1 MIKRNLLLILLTA
14 LVGIAVFNA
23 SSSDEQVN
31 TISDINN
38 GIEVNS
44 LKQVPSL
51 SIEEIKTEFV
61 ILNLWASWCIPC
73 QNEVDELLKISEQS
87 NITVIGILVDDSV
100 SNGREFIKDNK
111 ITYKNVLEEEES
123 DIVLSQFSWTGIPT
137 TLVLDRNLS
146 ILHTL
151 NGCLLYTSP
160 SPRDRTRSRMPSS
173 A

>member
-38 GIEVNS
+38 GIEVDS

-51 SIEEIKTEFV
+51 SIEEIKTEFI

-87 NITVIGILVDDSV
+87 NITVIGILVDDSA
-100 SNGREFIKDNK
+100 SNGKEFIKDNK

-151 NGCLLYTSP
+151 NGEITANEIIELTK
-160 SPRDRTRSRMPSS
+160 
-173 A
+173 

>member
-23 SSSDEQVN
+23 SGSDEQVN

-38 GIEVNS
+38 GIEVDA

-51 SIEEIKTEFV
+51 SIEESKTEFV

-87 NITVIGILVDDSV
+87 NITVIGILVDDSA
-100 SNGREFIKDNK
+100 SNGKEFIKDNK
-111 ITYKNVLEEEES
+111 VTYKNILEEAES
-123 DIVLSQFSWTGIPT
+123 DIVLSQFNWTGIPT

-151 NGCLLYTSP
+151 NGEITANEIIELTK
-160 SPRDRTRSRMPSS
+160 
-173 A
+173 

>member
-1 MIKRNLLLILLTA
+1 MIKRNLLLILLTV
-14 LVGIAVFNA
+14 LVGITMFNA
-23 SSSDEQVN
+23 SGSDEQVN

-38 GIEVNS
+38 GIEVDS

-87 NITVIGILVDDSV
+87 NITVIGILVDDSA

-111 ITYKNVLEEEES
+111 VTYKNVLEEEES
-123 DIVLSQFSWTGIPT
+123 DILLSQFSWTGIPT
-137 TLVLDRNLS
+137 TLVLDKNLS
-146 ILHTL
+146 ILHTI
-151 NGCLLYTSP
+151 NGEITANEIIELTK
-160 SPRDRTRSRMPSS
+160 
-173 A
+173 

>member
-38 GIEVNS
+38 GIEVDS

-87 NITVIGILVDDSV
+87 NITVIGILVDDSA
-100 SNGREFIKDNK
+100 SNAREFIEDNR
-111 ITYKNVLEEEES
+111 ITYKNILEEEET
-123 DIVLSQFSWTGIPT
+123 DIVLSQFNWTGIPT
-137 TLVLDRNLS
+137 TLVLDRSLS
-146 ILHTL
+146 ILHTF
-151 NGCLLYTSP
+151 NGEITANEIIELTK
-160 SPRDRTRSRMPSS
+160 
-173 A
+173 

>member
-14 LVGIAVFNA
+14 LVGITVFNA

-38 GIEVNS
+38 GIEVDS

-73 QNEVDELLKISEQS
+73 QNEVDELLKISEQT
-87 NITVIGILVDDSV
+87 NITVIGILVDDSA

-151 NGCLLYTSP
+151 NGEITANEIIELTK
-160 SPRDRTRSRMPSS
+160 
-173 A
+173 

>member
-38 GIEVNS
+38 GIEVDS

-87 NITVIGILVDDSV
+87 NITVIGILVDDSA
-100 SNGREFIKDNK
+100 SNGKEFIKDNK
-111 ITYKNVLEEEES
+111 VTYKNILEEAES
-123 DIVLSQFSWTGIPT
+123 DIVLSQFNWTGIPT

-151 NGCLLYTSP
+151 NGEITANEIIELTK
-160 SPRDRTRSRMPSS
+160 
-173 A
+173 

>member
-38 GIEVNS
+38 GIEVDS

-73 QNEVDELLKISEQS
+73 QNEVDELLKISEQT
-87 NITVIGILVDDSV
+87 NITVIGILVDDSA

-111 ITYKNVLEEEES
+111 ISYKNVLEEEES

-151 NGCLLYTSP
+151 NGEITANEIIELTK
-160 SPRDRTRSRMPSS
+160 
-173 A
+173 

>member
-38 GIEVNS
+38 GIEVDS
-44 LKQVPSL
+44 LKQLNSL

-87 NITVIGILVDDSV
+87 NITVIGILVDDSA

-151 NGCLLYTSP
+151 NGEITANEIIELTK
-160 SPRDRTRSRMPSS
+160 
-173 A
+173 

>member
-38 GIEVNS
+38 GIEVDS

-51 SIEEIKTEFV
+51 SIEEIETEFV

-87 NITVIGILVDDSV
+87 NITVIGILVDDSA

-146 ILHTL
+146 ILHTF
-151 NGCLLYTSP
+151 NGEITANEIIELTK
-160 SPRDRTRSRMPSS
+160 
-173 A
+173 

>member
-38 GIEVNS
+38 GIEVDS

-51 SIEEIKTEFV
+51 SIEEIKTEYV
-61 ILNLWASWCIPC
+61 ILNLWASWCVPC
-73 QNEVDELLKISEQS
+73 QNEVDELLKISKQS
-87 NITVIGILVDDSV
+87 NITVIGILVDDSA

-111 ITYKNVLEEEES
+111 ITYKNVLDEEES

-151 NGCLLYTSP
+151 NGEITANEIIELTK
-160 SPRDRTRSRMPSS
+160 
-173 A
+173 

>member
-14 LVGIAVFNA
+14 IVGIAVLNA
-23 SSSDEQVN
+23 SNSDEQVI

-38 GIEVNS
+38 GIKVDS
-44 LKQVPSL
+44 LKQVHSL
-51 SIEEIKTEFV
+51 SIKEIKTDYV

-73 QNEVDELLKISEQS
+73 QNEVNELLKISEQS

-111 ITYKNVLEEEES
+111 ITYKNILEEEES
-123 DIVLSQFSWTGIPT
+123 DIVLSQFNWTGIPT
-137 TLVLDRNLS
+137 TLVLDRNLL

-151 NGCLLYTSP
+151 NGEITAKEIIELTK
-160 SPRDRTRSRMPSS
+160 
-173 A
+173 

>member
-38 GIEVNS
+38 GIEVDS
-44 LKQVPSL
+44 LKQVHSL
-51 SIEEIKTEFV
+51 SIEEINTEYI

-87 NITVIGILVDDSV
+87 NITVIGILVDDSA

-151 NGCLLYTSP
+151 NGEITANEIIELTK
-160 SPRDRTRSRMPSS
+160 
-173 A
+173 

>member
-14 LVGIAVFNA
+14 LVGVAVLNS

-38 GIEVNS
+38 GIEVDS

-73 QNEVDELLKISEQS
+73 QNEVDELLKISEQT
-87 NITVIGILVDDSV
+87 NITVIGILVDDSA
-100 SNGREFIKDNK
+100 SNGREFIEDNK
-111 ITYKNVLEEEES
+111 ITYKNILEEAES
-123 DIVLSQFSWTGIPT
+123 DIVLSQFNWTGIPT

-151 NGCLLYTSP
+151 NGEITANEIIELTK
-160 SPRDRTRSRMPSS
+160 
-173 A
+173 

>member
-14 LVGIAVFNA
+14 LVGIAVLNA

-38 GIEVNS
+38 GIKVDS
-44 LKQVPSL
+44 LKQVHSL

-73 QNEVDELLKISEQS
+73 QNEVDELLKISKQS
-87 NITVIGILVDDSV
+87 NITVIGILVDDTA
-100 SNGREFIKDNK
+100 SNGKEFIKDNK
-111 ITYKNVLEEEES
+111 ITYKNILEEEES
-123 DIVLSQFSWTGIPT
+123 DIVLSQFNWTGIPT

-151 NGCLLYTSP
+151 NGEVTANEIIELTK
-160 SPRDRTRSRMPSS
+160 
-173 A
+173 

>member
-38 GIEVNS
+38 GIEVDS

-73 QNEVDELLKISEQS
+73 QNEVDELLKISEQT
-87 NITVIGILVDDSV
+87 NITVIGILVDDSA

-137 TLVLDRNLS
+137 TLILDRNLS

-151 NGCLLYTSP
+151 NGEITANEIIELTK
-160 SPRDRTRSRMPSS
+160 
-173 A
+173 

>member
-14 LVGIAVFNA
+14 LVAIAVFNA

-31 TISDINN
+31 TVSDINN
-38 GIEVNS
+38 GIEVDS

-87 NITVIGILVDDSV
+87 NITVIGILVDDSA

-151 NGCLLYTSP
+151 NGEITANEIIELTK
-160 SPRDRTRSRMPSS
+160 
-173 A
+173 

>member
-14 LVGIAVFNA
+14 LVGITMFNA

-38 GIEVNS
+38 GIEVDS

-87 NITVIGILVDDSV
+87 NITVIGILVDDSA

-123 DIVLSQFSWTGIPT
+123 DVVLSQFSWTGIPT

-151 NGCLLYTSP
+151 NGEITANEIIELTK
-160 SPRDRTRSRMPSS
+160 
-173 A
+173 

>member
-14 LVGIAVFNA
+14 LIGIAVFNA

-38 GIEVNS
+38 GIEVDS

-87 NITVIGILVDDSV
+87 NITVIGILVDDSA
-100 SNGREFIKDNK
+100 SNGKEFIKDNK
-111 ITYKNVLEEEES
+111 ITYKNILEEAES
-123 DIVLSQFSWTGIPT
+123 DIVLSQFNWTGIPT

-151 NGCLLYTSP
+151 NGEITANEIIELTK
-160 SPRDRTRSRMPSS
+160 
-173 A
+173 

>member
-14 LVGIAVFNA
+14 LIGIAVFNA

-38 GIEVNS
+38 GIKVDS

-51 SIEEIKTEFV
+51 SIEEIETEFV

-87 NITVIGILVDDSV
+87 NITVIGILVDDSA

-151 NGCLLYTSP
+151 NGEITANEIIELTK
-160 SPRDRTRSRMPSS
+160 
-173 A
+173 

>member
-14 LVGIAVFNA
+14 LVGIAVLNA

-38 GIEVNS
+38 GIEVDS

-87 NITVIGILVDDSV
+87 NITVIGILVDDSA
-100 SNGREFIKDNK
+100 SNGKEFIKDNK
-111 ITYKNVLEEEES
+111 ITYKNILEEAES
-123 DIVLSQFSWTGIPT
+123 DIVLSQFNWTGIPT

-151 NGCLLYTSP
+151 NGEITANEIIELTK
-160 SPRDRTRSRMPSS
+160 
-173 A
+173 

>member
-38 GIEVNS
+38 GIKVDS
-44 LKQVPSL
+44 LKQVHSL

-87 NITVIGILVDDSV
+87 NITVIGILVDDSA
-100 SNGREFIKDNK
+100 SNGREFIEDNR
-111 ITYKNVLEEEES
+111 ITYKNILEEEES
-123 DIVLSQFSWTGIPT
+123 DIVLSQFNWTGIPT
-137 TLVLDRNLS
+137 TLVLDRSLS

-151 NGCLLYTSP
+151 NGEITANEIIELTK
-160 SPRDRTRSRMPSS
+160 
-173 A
+173 

>member
-14 LVGIAVFNA
+14 LVGIAVLNA
-23 SSSDEQVN
+23 SSSNEQVN

-38 GIEVNS
+38 GIEVDS
-44 LKQVPSL
+44 LKQVHSL
-51 SIEEIKTEFV
+51 NIEEIKTEFV

-87 NITVIGILVDDSV
+87 NITVIGILVDDSA
-100 SNGREFIKDNK
+100 SNGKEFIKDNK
-111 ITYKNVLEEEES
+111 ITYKNILEEAES
-123 DIVLSQFSWTGIPT
+123 DIVLSQFNWTGIPT

-151 NGCLLYTSP
+151 NGEITANEIIELTK
-160 SPRDRTRSRMPSS
+160 
-173 A
+173 

>member
-14 LVGIAVFNA
+14 LVGIAVLNA
-23 SSSDEQVN
+23 SSSDEQVK

-38 GIEVNS
+38 GIEVDS

-51 SIEEIKTEFV
+51 SIKEIKTEFV

-151 NGCLLYTSP
+151 NGEITANEIIELTK
-160 SPRDRTRSRMPSS
+160 
-173 A
+173 

>member
-14 LVGIAVFNA
+14 LIGIAVFNA

-38 GIEVNS
+38 GIEVDS

-87 NITVIGILVDDSV
+87 NITVIGILVDDSA
-100 SNGREFIKDNK
+100 SNGREFIKENK

-151 NGCLLYTSP
+151 NGEITANEIIELTK
-160 SPRDRTRSRMPSS
+160 
-173 A
+173 